1 MKQIVLALLMATFLI
16 SPDSL
21 RADNF
26 SLGGMAISRPLYEG
40 SDESEIDLLPI
51 IDISI
56 GKWGFLN
63 VDRGLGVYFL
73 KDRELELGGGIG
85 YYESRKEEDSAKLN
99 GFDDIDGGFDGRMF
113 AKYNMGRYSLS
124 FQIRSDL
131 SDNHKGTLFDIG
143 AAYSIKPNRRINW
156 TLKAAT
162 TFADKNYMQTYF
174 GVSQAQAN
182 QAIFSSTSVAFVP
195 RGGWKDISV
204 SSKFSIEF
212 TRRWNAKWVMGYKRL
227 TRDAA
232 YSPLVRGV
240 GSDNQ
245 FYFGVGLAYKFSD
258 RIFRF

>member
-1 MKQIVLALLMATFLI
+1 MKQIVLAIVLATFFI
-16 SPDSL
+16 SPDTS

-26 SLGGMAISRPLYEG
+26 SLGGMAINRPLYEG

-56 GKWGFLN
+56 GKWAFVN
-63 VDRGLGVYFL
+63 NERGLGFYVL
-73 KDRELELGGGIG
+73 KERELELGGAIG
-85 YYESRKEEDSAKLN
+85 YYESRNEKDSAKLQ
-99 GFDDIDGGFDGRMF
+99 GFDDISDGFDGRMF
-113 AKYNMGRYSLS
+113 AKYNMGRTSLS

-143 AAYSIKPNRRINW
+143 AAYSINPNRRINW

-174 GVSQAQAN
+174 GVSQTQAN
-182 QAIFSSTSVAFVP
+182 QTIFSSTPTAFVP

-204 SSKFSIEF
+204 NSKFSIDF

>member
-85 YYESRKEEDSAKLN
+85 YYESRKEEDSAKCHCPVDRFGKPL
-99 GFDDIDGGFDGRMF
+99 FQTTRT
-113 AKYNMGRYSLS
+113 LS
-124 FQIRSDL
+124 
-131 SDNHKGTLFDIG
+131 
-143 AAYSIKPNRRINW
+143 P
-156 TLKAAT
+156 
-162 TFADKNYMQTYF
+162 
-174 GVSQAQAN
+174 
-182 QAIFSSTSVAFVP
+182 FS
-195 RGGWKDISV
+195 R
-204 SSKFSIEF
+204 
-212 TRRWNAKWVMGYKRL
+212 
-227 TRDAA
+227 
-232 YSPLVRGV
+232 
-240 GSDNQ
+240 Q
-245 FYFGVGLAYKFSD
+245 
-258 RIFRF
+258 